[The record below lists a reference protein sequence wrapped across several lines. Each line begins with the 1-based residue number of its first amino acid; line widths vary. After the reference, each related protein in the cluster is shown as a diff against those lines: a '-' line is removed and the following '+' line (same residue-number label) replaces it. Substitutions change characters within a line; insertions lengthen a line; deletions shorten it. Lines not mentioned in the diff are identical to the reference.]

1 MIVNQKVMMTEVQE
15 QYQGG
20 MSIQGDVRK
29 LLNVAHNRS
38 AVTTKARL
46 EYDSYSDDDVS
57 SDDSYLETDSPFV
70 ARTKTR

>member
-1 MIVNQKVMMTEVQE
+1 
-15 QYQGG
+15 

-38 AVTTKARL
+38 VATTKARL
-46 EYDSYSDDDVS
+46 EYDSYSDDDDVS

>member
-1 MIVNQKVMMTEVQE
+1 MIVNQGVMMTEVQE

-46 EYDSYSDDDVS
+46 EYDSYSDDVS

>member
-1 MIVNQKVMMTEVQE
+1 MTEVQE

-20 MSIQGDVRK
+20 MSIQRDVRK

-38 AVTTKARL
+38 VATTKARL

>member
-1 MIVNQKVMMTEVQE
+1 M
-15 QYQGG
+15 
-20 MSIQGDVRK
+20 RK